1 MKKMLINGSE
11 LTNDKVYGVQRYT
24 LEVLKAMDALLED
37 GDDVTVLV
45 ARTLKAD
52 LMLRR
57 IKVAK
62 EYEGRKQI
70 ELTRYCKRHGMKL
83 IDPMLTMP
91 ILFPASVVFLYDCIV
106 EMHPENAKTAVE
118 KLRRL
123 YYMLKVRLATARADR
138 IITISEYSKK
148 RILEYYPVPAD
159 KITVLYTGWQHTL
172 RIPEDRSGLEKF
184 DFLKKGQYYFSLG
197 SGFKHKNIAWILEV
211 AKKHPEE
218 TFAISGDNRLSQEAQ
233 DLAAGA
239 GNNVHF
245 LGYLNDGQVKAL
257 IKDCKA
263 LIHPSLEEGFGIPPL
278 EALSVG
284 AQVIVSNAS
293 CLPEIYQDCVHYID
307 PHSTDVDFDR
317 LLSQPVAPPDKLFE
331 KYDWNK
337 IAAGL
342 LAIMRTI

>member
-1 MKKMLINGSE
+1 MKKMLINGVK
-11 LTNDKVYGVQRYT
+11 LTDDKVYGIQRYT

-45 ARTLKAD
+45 PRSLKAD
-52 LMLRR
+52 LTLRR
-57 IKVAK
+57 IKVAR
-62 EYEGRKQI
+62 EYKGRKQI
-70 ELTRYCKRHGMKL
+70 DLMAYCKKHGMKL
-83 IDPMLTMP
+83 VDLMLSMP
-91 ILFPASVVFLYDCIV
+91 ILFPASVVCVYDCIP
-106 EMHPENAKTAVE
+106 ETHPENSKTAVE

-123 YYMLKVRLATARADR
+123 YYMLKVRLATARADH

-148 RILEYYPVPAD
+148 RILERYPVPAD
-159 KITVLYTGWQHTL
+159 KITVLYTGWQHTQH
-172 RIPEDRSGLEKF
+172 IPEDRTGLEKH

-218 TFAISGDNRLSQEAQ
+218 TFVISGDNRLSQGAQ
-233 DLAAGA
+233 DLAADA
-239 GNNVHF
+239 GDNVHF

-278 EALSVG
+278 EALSAG
-284 AQVIVSNAS
+284 AQAIVSNAS

-307 PHSTDVDFDR
+307 PYSTDVDFDK
-317 LLSQPVAPPDKLFE
+317 LLSQPVAPPDKLFA

-342 LAIMRTI
+342 LAIMRTV